1 MENVF
6 FSQFTFCFW
15 QSMTLY
21 FLHFGKPFF
30 PCFSSPQ
37 NELGKW
43 IRPWGAWW
51 WSQFSWAI
59 WRVVLFLSGIQ
70 FQNWPG
76 AWFHEEQ
83 LHPDFQWNFP
93 PPWLNHW
100 QADDDRD
107 DRCQSVAESDTDRS
121 IGRIWCCLLDCLW
134 ILSRAGTGLLTIL
147 LQGFHLCW
155 GKKTLKS
162 WKFCESCQASQSSK
176 PRKLH
181 NNVIWRRHQEAIHTN
196 LLCITVHVYKIVYY
210 TTYVI
215 YIYHVQI
222 RYDVPTEVG

>member
-1 MENVF
+1 
-6 FSQFTFCFW
+6 
-15 QSMTLY
+15 MTLY

-93 PPWLNHW
+93 LPWLNHW
-100 QADDDRD
+100 QADDN
-107 DRCQSVAESDTDRS
+107 RCQSVAESDTDRS

-134 ILSRAGTGLLTIL
+134 ILSRAGAGLLTIL

-155 GKKTLKS
+155 EKHSKVEN
-162 WKFCESCQASQSSK
+162 FASHVKHLNHQHLENYITMLFRGDI
-176 PRKLH
+176 RKQY
-181 NNVIWRRHQEAIHTN
+181 IQI
-196 LLCITVHVYKIVYY
+196 YY
-210 TTYVI
+210 A
-215 YIYHVQI
+215 
-222 RYDVPTEVG
+222 